1 MTSCSAP
8 GKVILFGEHA
18 VVFGEPAV
26 ATAIN
31 RRLHVI
37 GRPSSKFA
45 FNGRPLSY
53 EGKPYIGTCVDLVW
67 KGEPLAITTESEL
80 PSAAGM
86 GSSAAVSVA
95 TLGCLTNM
103 QNEFSKEYI
112 ARKGFEVELRVQ
124 DRASPIDTTTTC
136 QGSAVFVSKQQEA
149 GFLWLIERDE
159 RKWFLHTRD
168 IPRMKIVVGDTEVKA
183 PTGPLVDQVKDY
195 VGRSGRAREIVKQI
209 GEITLEGLEA
219 IKDEDFNKVGELMIK
234 NHGLLNALGVGHE
247 LLDRYVEAALPLS
260 YGAKLTGA
268 GGGGSM
274 IALTDRPD
282 EVAHSIEEQ
291 GGKAYIVE
299 TEKEGVKI
307 DG

>member
-1 MTSCSAP
+1 M
-8 GKVILFGEHA
+8 FGEHA
-18 VVFGEPAV
+18 VVFGEPAL

-31 RRLHVI
+31 RRLLVT
-37 GRPSSKFA
+37 GRPSSEFT
-45 FNGRPLSY
+45 FNGRPLSS

-67 KGEPLAITTESEL
+67 KGGPLAIMIESEL

-86 GSSAAVSVA
+86 GSSSAVSVA

-112 ARKGFEVELRVQ
+112 ARKGFEVELKVQ
-124 DRASPIDTTTTC
+124 ERASPIDTTTAC
-136 QGSAVFVSKQQEA
+136 HGSAVFVSKKKESD
-149 GFLWLIERDE
+149 FLWLIERDE
-159 RKWFLHTRD
+159 KRWFLHSRD
-168 IPRMKIVVGDTEVKA
+168 IPKMKIVVGDTGVKA
-183 PTGPLVDQVKDY
+183 STGPLVDQVKDY
-195 VGRSGRAREIVKQI
+195 VGRSDRAKEIVREI
-209 GEITLEGLEA
+209 GEITLEGLVA
-219 IKDEDFNKVGELMIK
+219 IKDEDFDKVGELMIK
-234 NHGLLNALGVGHE
+234 NHRLLNALGVGHE

-282 EVAHSIEEQ
+282 EVAHRIEEQ

-299 TEKEGVKI
+299 TEKEGIKI

>member
-26 ATAIN
+26 ATAID
-31 RRLHVI
+31 RRLHVT
-37 GRPSSKFA
+37 GRPSSEFT
-45 FNGRPLSY
+45 FNGRPLSN

-67 KGEPLAITTESEL
+67 KGEPLAIATESEL
-80 PSAAGM
+80 TSAAGM

-112 ARKGFEVELRVQ
+112 ARKAFEVELRVQ
-124 DRASPIDTTTTC
+124 ERASPIDTTTAC
-136 QGSAVFVSKQQEA
+136 QGSAVFVSKQHET

-159 RKWFLHTRD
+159 KKWFLHTRD
-168 IPRMKIVVGDTEVKA
+168 IPKMKIVVGDTGVKA

-195 VGRSGRAREIVKQI
+195 VSRSGRAREIVKQI

-219 IKDEDFNKVGELMIK
+219 MKDEDFDKVGELMIK
-234 NHGLLNALGVGHE
+234 NHRLLNALGVGHE

-282 EVAHSIEEQ
+282 EVARSIEGQ

>member
-18 VVFGEPAV
+18 VVFGEPAL

-31 RRLHVI
+31 RRLLVT
-37 GRPSSKFA
+37 GRPSSEFT
-45 FNGRPLSY
+45 FNGRPLSS

-67 KGEPLAITTESEL
+67 KGGPLAIMIESEL

-86 GSSAAVSVA
+86 GSSSAVSVA

-112 ARKGFEVELRVQ
+112 ARKGFEVELKVQ
-124 DRASPIDTTTTC
+124 ERASPIDTTTAC
-136 QGSAVFVSKQQEA
+136 HGSAVFVSKKKESD
-149 GFLWLIERDE
+149 FLWLIERDE
-159 RKWFLHTRD
+159 KRWFLHSRD
-168 IPRMKIVVGDTEVKA
+168 IPKMKIVVGDTGVKA
-183 PTGPLVDQVKDY
+183 STGPLVDQVKDY
-195 VGRSGRAREIVKQI
+195 VGRSDRAKEIVREI
-209 GEITLEGLEA
+209 GEITLEGLVA
-219 IKDEDFNKVGELMIK
+219 IKDEDFDKVGELMIK
-234 NHGLLNALGVGHE
+234 NHRLLNALGVGHE

-299 TEKEGVKI
+299 TEKEGIKI

>member
-18 VVFGEPAV
+18 VVFGEPAL

-31 RRLHVI
+31 RRLIVT
-37 GRPSSKFA
+37 GRPSSEFT
-45 FNGRPLSY
+45 FNGRLLSS

-67 KGEPLAITTESEL
+67 KGGPLAIMIESEL

-86 GSSAAVSVA
+86 GSSSAVSVA

-112 ARKGFEVELRVQ
+112 ARKGFEVELKVQ
-124 DRASPIDTTTTC
+124 ERASPIDTTTVC
-136 QGSAVFVSKQQEA
+136 HGNAVFVSKKKESD
-149 GFLWLIERDE
+149 FLWLIERDE
-159 RKWFLHTRD
+159 KQWFLHSRD
-168 IPRMKIVVGDTEVKA
+168 IPKMKIVVGDTGVKA
-183 PTGPLVDQVKDY
+183 STGPLVDQVKDY
-195 VGRSGRAREIVKQI
+195 VRRSDRAKEIVREI
-209 GEITLEGLEA
+209 GEITLEGLVA

-234 NHGLLNALGVGHE
+234 NHRLLNALGVGHE

-282 EVAHSIEEQ
+282 EVAHSIEGQ

>member
-18 VVFGEPAV
+18 VVFGEPAI

-31 RRLHVI
+31 RRLHVT
-37 GRPSSKFA
+37 GRPSSEFT
-45 FNGRPLSY
+45 FNGRPLSE
-53 EGKPYIGTCVDLVW
+53 EGEPYIGTCVDLVW
-67 KGEPLAITTESEL
+67 KGEPLAIVTESGL

-95 TLGCLTNM
+95 TLGCLKSM
-103 QNEFSKEYI
+103 QNEFSKKHI
-112 ARKGFEVELRVQ
+112 ARKAFEVELRVQ
-124 DRASPIDTTTTC
+124 DRASPIDTTTSC
-136 QGSAVFVSKQQEA
+136 QGSAVFVSKQQED

-159 RKWFLHTRD
+159 KKWFLHAQD
-168 IPRMKIVVGDTEVKA
+168 IPKMKMVVGDTGVKA
-183 PTGPLVDQVKDY
+183 PTGPLVDQVKDH
-195 VGRSGRAREIVKQI
+195 VARSDHAREIVRQI
-209 GEITLEGLEA
+209 GDITLEGLDA
-219 IKDEDFNKVGELMIK
+219 IRDEDFTKVGELMIM
-234 NHGLLNALGVGHE
+234 NHGLLNSLGVGHE

-274 IALTDRPD
+274 IALTDHPD

-299 TEKEGVKI
+299 TEKEGVNI